1 MRLVQTIGNMHI
13 SIPFEFNVPILRIN
27 YKFVM
32 NFTIVDKVLS
42 QTFN

>member
-27 YKFVM
+27 YIRDEFYDSWQGFITNV
-32 NFTIVDKVLS
+32 
-42 QTFN
+42 